1 MAAGTVISGGFPGRV
16 AQEVTPNPK
25 CHGCLHYDG
34 QAGRT
39 GACTIG
45 LRPWLCGDG
54 GAAEIGYAPI
64 THGAGTYLPDMST
77 HGAHARE
84 VETQFVSD
92 LYGSGS
98 TKPVTVQTVSLG
110 DEAVGFIKS
119 MVDQHMEME
128 RSVCRLC
135 KSIGTTIG
143 ATPYTN
149 GPQVCTCEP
158 IKATEVAKALVGR
171 MSNRQRA
178 SMTLDDV
185 TEFVYDVAKAGYK
198 LPPLKKACE
207 VEAIDKSYN
216 DDWLCQF
223 KGTPLFKLAHQLC
236 EQELAQQEAA
246 LKRREDSRKHDKE
259 RSAALAKLERPS
271 NYDWQEQDAL
281 RERLQIA
288 KQRLTLKLAEHQQKK
303 MG

>member
-1 MAAGTVISGGFPGRV
+1 M
-16 AQEVTPNPK
+16 QPNPK

-64 THGAGTYLPDMST
+64 THGAGTYLPDMSN

-84 VETQFVSD
+84 VETQYVSD

-98 TKPVTVQTVSLG
+98 VKPVAVQTVSLG
-110 DEAVGFIKS
+110 GEAVDFIKS
-119 MVDQHMEME
+119 MVDRHMVFE

-135 KSIGTTIG
+135 KSAGTTIG
-143 ATPYTN
+143 ATPFAN
-149 GPQVCTCEP
+149 DPQVCTCEP
-158 IKATEVAKALVGR
+158 IKATDVAKALVDR
-171 MSNRQRA
+171 MSNRERA
-178 SMTLDDV
+178 RMSLDDV
-185 TEFVYDVAKAGYK
+185 TQFVYDVAKAGYK
-198 LPPLKKACE
+198 MPKPRVAEESTDLVKGFAFEKLG
-207 VEAIDKSYN
+207 KSYT

-236 EQELAQQEAA
+236 EQELMMQEEQ
-246 LKRREDSRKHDKE
+246 LKRREERQKHDKA
-259 RSAALAKLERPS
+259 RSAALAKLDKPTES
-271 NYDWQEQDAL
+271 YDWQEEDNIRQ
-281 RERLQIA
+281 RLQIA
-288 KQRLTLKLAEHQQKK
+288 KQRLTLKLAEHQAKA
-303 MG
+303 MGNASKAG